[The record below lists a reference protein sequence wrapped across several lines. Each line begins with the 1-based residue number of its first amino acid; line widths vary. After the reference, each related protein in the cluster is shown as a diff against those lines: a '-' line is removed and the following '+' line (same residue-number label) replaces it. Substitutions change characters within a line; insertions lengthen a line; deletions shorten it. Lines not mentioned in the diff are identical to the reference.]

1 MGLENSD
8 KKSPGLSTRAIHT
21 GEEQPRPNREITTPV
36 SLTSTYQFESMDE
49 VREYITGKKPH
60 FEYGRYGNPTREV
73 ASQKL
78 ASLESAGACLMTS
91 SGMNAITTTLFAF
104 LSEGDHIVATRD
116 IYKKTF
122 YFLEYNLKEYG
133 VESTFVEPG
142 DPEALKGAI
151 QDNTKVLF
159 SESPTNPFLNVID
172 LDMIADLGN
181 EHGLKT
187 IIDATFATPYNQ
199 RPLEM
204 GIDLVIQSA
213 TKYLGGHN
221 DLIAGAVL
229 GSFPLVERVRELHHT
244 LGGLIDP
251 HSCYM
256 LIRGLKTFES
266 RMETINKNAQTVA
279 EFLEDHSSVKEVF
292 YPGLKSHPQH
302 EVASQQMDGYGAV
315 ISFRINGELEEA
327 ESFLNELE
335 YIKIAPSLG
344 GVESLITHPA
354 TVSYYDFPEEER
366 LEQGITN
373 NLIRLSVGLEN
384 VDDLRND
391 LDRGLQTIV

>member
-1 MGLENSD
+1 
-8 KKSPGLSTRAIHT
+8 
-21 GEEQPRPNREITTPV
+21 
-36 SLTSTYQFESMDE
+36 
-49 VREYITGKKPH
+49 
-60 FEYGRYGNPTREV
+60 
-73 ASQKL
+73 
-78 ASLESAGACLMTS
+78 
-91 SGMNAITTTLFAF
+91 
-104 LSEGDHIVATRD
+104 
-116 IYKKTF
+116 
-122 YFLEYNLKEYG
+122 
-133 VESTFVEPG
+133 
-142 DPEALKGAI
+142 
-151 QDNTKVLF
+151 
-159 SESPTNPFLNVID
+159 
-172 LDMIADLGN
+172 
-181 EHGLKT
+181 
-187 IIDATFATPYNQ
+187 
-199 RPLEM
+199 
-204 GIDLVIQSA
+204 
-213 TKYLGGHN
+213 
-221 DLIAGAVL
+221 
-229 GSFPLVERVRELHHT
+229 
-244 LGGLIDP
+244 
-251 HSCYM
+251 
-256 LIRGLKTFES
+256 
-266 RMETINKNAQTVA
+266 METINKNAQTVA